1 MTRIGWC
8 KESFAAFY
16 INILKDLKYSVS
28 FSAVSHQHLSLVV
41 TGLPCP
47 GCGPLPRLRALLAA
61 GLHHSCSQDECSHDD
76 QSPPH
81 GTRGR
86 SDSHTGEGARS
97 FSEMCYKCVLAFF
110 SFLFFK
116 TRRVKERLSA

>member
-1 MTRIGWC
+1 MTEM
-8 KESFAAFY
+8 KESFAAFFLY
-16 INILKDLKYSVS
+16 KCYSLPI
-28 FSAVSHQHLSLVV
+28 SAVSHQYLSLVV

-61 GLHHSCSQDECSHDD
+61 GLHHTCSQDECSHDD

-81 GTRGR
+81 GTGGH

-97 FSEMCYKCVLAFF
+97 FSEM
-110 SFLFFK
+110 
-116 TRRVKERLSA
+116 